1 MLVCVL
7 PLVFVSVS
15 TFTAN
20 TTTLF
25 RSGIIV
31 LLAFVIYIFKPFDL
45 MKYKLIL
52 VIFSIIFAW
61 YTVSFLVTDQSYANF
76 LLGAY
81 GRNFGVLTLLAFM
94 LLMLESA
101 EFYENNKAKLLSSIY
116 VLLIMANIYG
126 AIQNLGIDP
135 LNWETG
141 AGYGLTLGNPNFSSA
156 LFGMLSF
163 LPLYYYNL
171 AKDFKKF
178 LHLFMFV
185 STFIQILLSGS
196 SQGFLLFIS
205 NFVLFSIIYNRSKIA
220 NNKKKLTII
229 SALVAVSLI
238 FIVVNS
244 FSRIVNLLNSSVQF
258 NSRLEHWRLGY
269 KVFENNWL
277 FGTGVDNLGRFS
289 GEFRNLINRSWGQ
302 YTHPDKSHN
311 VVIDYFATG
320 GVVVGLAWLIFVLT
334 ISLYALKVLNGF
346 SLNKEDTS
354 SSMIA
359 LIWLAYFLQ
368 TMFSPDNLVL
378 ASIGIICAGALICE
392 YKSKKILEK
401 L

>member
-1 MLVCVL
+1 MLVYVL
-7 PLVFVSVS
+7 PIVFVSIT

-20 TTTLF
+20 ATTLF
-25 RSGIIV
+25 RSGIII
-31 LLAFVIYIFKPFDL
+31 LLALVVYLLKPFDL

-52 VIFSIIFAW
+52 VIFSIIIAW
-61 YTVSFLVTDQSYANF
+61 YTLSFLVTDQSYANF

-81 GRNFGVLTLLAFM
+81 GRNFGILTLFAFL

-101 EFYENNKAKLLSSIY
+101 EFYENNKTKLLSSIY
-116 VLLIMANIYG
+116 VLLIMANVYG

-163 LPLYYYNL
+163 LPLYYYSL
-171 AKDFKKF
+171 SSGFKRF
-178 LHLFMFV
+178 LHLLVFV
-185 STFIQILLSGS
+185 LSFIQIILSGS

-205 NFVLFSIIYNRSKIA
+205 NFVLFSIIHSRQKIT
-220 NNKKKLTII
+220 NNKKNIILISVFLII
-229 SALVAVSLI
+229 SLS
-238 FIVVNS
+238 FIIINS
-244 FSRIVNLLNSSVQF
+244 FSRILNFANSSVQL
-258 NSRLEHWRLGY
+258 NARLEHWRLGF

-277 FGTGVDNLGRFS
+277 FGTGVDNLARYS
-289 GEFRNLINRSWGQ
+289 GEFRNLTNRSWGQ
-302 YTHPDKSHN
+302 YVLPDKSHN

-320 GVVVGLAWLIFVLT
+320 GVIVGLAWLILVAT
-334 ISLYALKVLNGF
+334 ISLYAVKVLNDF
-346 SLNKEDTS
+346 SLKKGDIS
-354 SSMIA
+354 SSMFA
-359 LIWLAYFLQ
+359 LIWLAYLLQ

-378 ASIGIICAGALICE
+378 ASVGIICAGGLICE
-392 YKSKKILEK
+392 YRSKKILEK

>member
-7 PLVFVSVS
+7 PLVFVSVT

-61 YTVSFLVTDQSYANF
+61 YTVSFLVTNQSYANF

-81 GRNFGVLTLLAFM
+81 GRNFGILTLLAFL

-101 EFYENNKAKLLSSIY
+101 EFYEHNKAKLLSSIY

-171 AKDFKKF
+171 SKGLKKF

-185 STFIQILLSGS
+185 STFVQILLSGS
-196 SQGFLLFIS
+196 SQGFLLFIF
-205 NFVLFSIIYNRSKIA
+205 NFVLFSIIYNRSKMA

-229 SALVAVSLI
+229 SALVSVSLI

-244 FSRIVNLLNSSVQF
+244 FSRIINLLNSSVQF

-289 GEFRNLINRSWGQ
+289 GEFRNLTNRSWGQ

-311 VVIDYFATG
+311 VVLDYFATG
-320 GVVVGLAWLIFVLT
+320 GVTVGLAWLIFVLT
-334 ISLYALKVLNGF
+334 ISLYAVQVLNGF
-346 SLNKEDTS
+346 SRNKEDAS
-354 SSMIA
+354 SSMVA
-359 LIWLAYFLQ
+359 LIWLAYLLQ

-378 ASIGIICAGALICE
+378 ASIGIICAGALICA